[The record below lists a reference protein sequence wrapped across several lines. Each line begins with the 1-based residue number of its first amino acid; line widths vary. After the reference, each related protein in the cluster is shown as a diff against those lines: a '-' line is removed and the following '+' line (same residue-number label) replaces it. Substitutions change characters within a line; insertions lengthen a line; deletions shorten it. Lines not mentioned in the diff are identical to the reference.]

1 MVLDRESY
9 SRGVVVIGDRREI
22 VVLLPG
28 DNNAIVQEYIVLEC
42 WIVLQGA
49 GVSGGIVTVS
59 SCQGCCTCN
68 NGFEVLGRDFQAL
81 VVLRDS
87 IFLSGLLLLQQR
99 IRICEISGLVVTVC
113 SVSWLF
119 MTVSPF

>member
-1 MVLDRESY
+1 MTGNRI
-9 SRGVVVIGDRREI
+9 SRGVVVIWDRREI
-22 VVLLPG
+22 VVLLFLG
-28 DNNAIVQEYIVLEC
+28 DNNAMVQEYVVLGC

-49 GVSGGIVTVS
+49 GVSRRIVTVS

-68 NGFEVLGRDFQAL
+68 NGFEVLGRDFQAF

-99 IRICEISGLVVTVC
+99 IRICEVSGLVVTVC